1 MLGKKVSTSFII
13 VKKCISEAI
22 VKNLLDQLDNL
33 VNSREQEA
41 YDLVQSRSEVL
52 STL

>member
-1 MLGKKVSTSFII
+1 M
-13 VKKCISEAI
+13 
-22 VKNLLDQLDNL
+22 KNLLDQLDNL

-52 STL
+52 STLWKAGKDNKKALVEEASQSG